1 MPFLPGKAFKA
12 IGLFTVFHELPTMKT
27 IAKGRQATSLTPM
40 SEPVSWDDQYAFL
53 LVFEGGSL
61 SAAARTLG
69 QAQPTVRA
77 RIEALER
84 KLGTVL
90 FTRSSQGLMPTEAA
104 RALHAHAR
112 AMAHASDAF
121 LRAASSPPGSAVS
134 GTVRIAVSEF
144 VGQEVLPPMLAR
156 LRARHPGLV
165 LEVMAANSSADLTQ
179 QEADLALR
187 MHPPSGEALV
197 ARKLGEVALGFFA
210 HRDYLAARGVPAE
223 LADFASHD
231 LIGPDRSASDRRLAE
246 AALPAAVLARIVL
259 RTDSH
264 PGQLA
269 AARAAL
275 GIAVVQRPV
284 GLADPNL
291 RPVLPDLVLARL
303 PLWLVA
309 HRDLLAVPR
318 VRACFDHLAEEM
330 ARYVRR

>member
-1 MPFLPGKAFKA
+1 
-12 IGLFTVFHELPTMKT
+12 
-27 IAKGRQATSLTPM
+27 M
-40 SEPVSWDDQYAFL
+40 SEPVSWDDQHAFL
-53 LVFEGGSL
+53 LVFEHGSL
-61 SAAARTLG
+61 SAAARALG

-90 FTRSSQGLMPTEAA
+90 FTRSSQGLLPTKAA
-104 RALHAHAR
+104 RALHVHAR
-112 AMAHASDAF
+112 AMAHASEAF
-121 LRAASSPPGSAVS
+121 VRAASSSEGAVS

-144 VGQEVLPPMLAR
+144 MGQEVLPPMLAR
-156 LRARHPGLV
+156 LRLRHPGLA
-165 LEVMAANSSADLTQ
+165 LEVAASNAPTDLTR

-187 MHPPSGEALV
+187 TYRPGGEALV
-197 ARKLGEVALGFFA
+197 GRKLGEVALGLFA
-210 HRDYLAARGVPAE
+210 HRDYLAARGVPGE
-223 LADFASHD
+223 LADLAAHD

-246 AALPAAVLARIVL
+246 AALPAPALARFVL

-269 AARAAL
+269 AARAGL

-284 GLADPNL
+284 GLADPDL

-318 VRACFDHLAEEM
+318 VRACFDHLAREVAGYGRE
-330 ARYVRR
+330 

>member
-1 MPFLPGKAFKA
+1 
-12 IGLFTVFHELPTMKT
+12 MK
-27 IAKGRQATSLTPM
+27 PM
-40 SEPVSWDDQYAFL
+40 SEPVSWDDQHAFL

-61 SAAARTLG
+61 SAAARALG

-90 FTRSSQGLMPTEAA
+90 FTRSSQGLLPTEAA
-104 RALHAHAR
+104 RALYAHAR

-121 LRAASSPPGSAVS
+121 LRAASASPGQVA
-134 GTVRIAVSEF
+134 GTVRVAVSEF

-156 LRARHPGLV
+156 LRVRHPGLV
-165 LEVMAANSSADLTQ
+165 LEVAASNSSADLTR

-187 MHPPSGEALV
+187 MHRPSGEALV

-210 HRDYLAARGVPAE
+210 HRDYLAARGMPNE
-223 LADFASHD
+223 LADLTSHD
-231 LIGPDRSASDRRLAE
+231 LIGSDRSTSDRRLAE
-246 AALPAAVLARIVL
+246 AVLPAPVLARIVL

-269 AARAAL
+269 AARAGL
-275 GIAVVQRPV
+275 GIAVVQRPA
-284 GLADPNL
+284 GLVDPTL
-291 RPVLPDLVLARL
+291 RPVLPELVLARL

-309 HRDLLAVPR
+309 HRNLLDVPR
-318 VRACFDHLAEEM
+318 VRAVFDHLAEDM
-330 ARYVRR
+330 GRYVRGYEQSLGPPPALQKRNG

>member
-1 MPFLPGKAFKA
+1 
-12 IGLFTVFHELPTMKT
+12 
-27 IAKGRQATSLTPM
+27 M
-40 SEPVSWDDQYAFL
+40 SEPVSWDDQRAFL

-61 SAAARTLG
+61 SAAARALS

-90 FTRSSQGLMPTEAA
+90 FTRSSQGLLPTEAA

-121 LRAASSPPGSAVS
+121 LRAASADPGQVA
-134 GTVRIAVSEF
+134 GRVRVAVSEF

-156 LRARHPGLV
+156 LRTRHSSLV
-165 LEVMAANSSADLTQ
+165 LEVAASNSSADLTR

-187 MHPPSGEALV
+187 MHRPTGEALV

-210 HRDYLAARGVPAE
+210 HRDYLAARGVPQE
-223 LADFASHD
+223 LADLAFHD

-246 AALPAAVLARIVL
+246 AVLPAPVLARIVL

-269 AARAAL
+269 AARAGL

-291 RPVLPDLVLARL
+291 RSVLPELVLAHL
-303 PLWLVA
+303 PLWLVT
-309 HRDLLAVPR
+309 HRDLLDIPR
-318 VRACFDHLAEEM
+318 VRAVFDHLAKDIGQ
-330 ARYVRR
+330 YVRE